1 MLASVDAELLDMY
14 DEGEGEGEVDPV
26 VDMMHRLSNRKM
38 NIWFGSLIAEVVLN
52 YNIFVTFA
60 IYMSV
65 NKIKKKQQV
74 QSGIDPCVYYRRQRR
89 IITFPHLSSNHQ

>member
-38 NIWFGSLIAEVVLN
+38 NIWFG
-52 YNIFVTFA
+52 
-60 IYMSV
+60 
-65 NKIKKKQQV
+65 IKLREHFYI
-74 QSGIDPCVYYRRQRR
+74 G
-89 IITFPHLSSNHQ
+89 HL

>member
-1 MLASVDAELLDMY
+1 MLASVDVELLDMY

-38 NIWFGSLIAEVVLN
+38 NIWFGSLCIKLREHFDIV
-52 YNIFVTFA
+52 IFE

-65 NKIKKKQQV
+65 NKIEKWQNATSTKW
-74 QSGIDPCVYYRRQRR
+74 
-89 IITFPHLSSNHQ
+89 H

>member
-38 NIWFGSLIAEVVLN
+38 NIWFVVLN
-52 YNIFVTFA
+52 YVNILIFCDIFYSNT
-60 IYMSV
+60 SV
-65 NKIKKKQQV
+65 NKIICNIV
-74 QSGIDPCVYYRRQRR
+74 QLNTKSLTRVY
-89 IITFPHLSSNHQ
+89 ITDVNEE

>member
-1 MLASVDAELLDMY
+1 MLASVDVELLDMY

-38 NIWFGSLIAEVVLN
+38 NIWFGSLIIKLREHFDTVLFE
-52 YNIFVTFA
+52 YLKYECQQNIVKNGKMYKVA
-60 IYMSV
+60 LIR
-65 NKIKKKQQV
+65 
-74 QSGIDPCVYYRRQRR
+74 VY

>member
-38 NIWFGSLIAEVVLN
+38 NIWFVLN
-52 YNIFVTFA
+52 YVNILILLYLT
-60 IYMSV
+60 YEC
-65 NKIKKKQQV
+65 QQNTSYQKWLHV